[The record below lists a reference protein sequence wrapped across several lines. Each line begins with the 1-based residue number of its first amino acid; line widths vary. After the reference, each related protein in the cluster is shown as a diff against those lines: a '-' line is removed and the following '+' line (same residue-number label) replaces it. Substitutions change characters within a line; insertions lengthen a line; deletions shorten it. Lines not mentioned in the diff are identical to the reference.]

1 MQTWRV
7 GVCGV
12 VLTGLLMSTSMACAG
27 QDDVGQEHGRGRT
40 TLAPNMQARW
50 KAINE
55 IAALITAGH
64 FTRASE
70 LAKNT
75 LPLPK
80 DLTTS
85 ELQELA
91 QDFDARVNA
100 FRHSLEGGDPLQSL
114 QAWNTVFQGCVVC
127 HTEQGIKGQQLQ
139 E

>member
-12 VLTGLLMSTSMACAG
+12 VLTGLLMSTSMASAG
-27 QDDVGQEHGRGRT
+27 QDDVGQEHSRSRT
-40 TLAPNMQARW
+40 THAHNMQERW

-55 IAALITAGH
+55 IASLITAGN

-91 QDFDARVNA
+91 QDFDARVQA

-127 HTEQGIKGQQLQ
+127 HIEQGITGQKLQ